1 MHTQKVAVTIPKDI
15 IIIIDK
21 MSKQEGMSRSKFIS
35 RILREKVREKE
46 EKKLTNAFNI
56 VFDDESIRKEQ
67 LETAEWF
74 EGSGNNEGQAW

>member
-15 IIIIDK
+15 IVIIDK

-56 VFDDESIRKEQ
+56 VFSDESIRKEQ
-67 LETAEWF
+67 LETTEWF